1 MFKDAVVCYF
11 MSYLL
16 SLLFMIFE
24 KGVIQQCLEVKNFSR
39 QPKYGYRLVILE
51 RWNSREIL

>member
-24 KGVIQQCLEVKNFSR
+24 KRSYSTM
-39 QPKYGYRLVILE
+39 P
-51 RWNSREIL
+51 

>member
-16 SLLFMIFE
+16 SLLFMIFK
-24 KGVIQQCLEVKNFSR
+24 KGVIQQCLEVKKLF
-39 QPKYGYRLVILE
+39 PAAEVRL
-51 RWNSREIL
+51 

>member
-16 SLLFMIFE
+16 SLLFMIYE
-24 KGVIQQCLEVKNFSR
+24 KKESFNNALK
-39 QPKYGYRLVILE
+39 
-51 RWNSREIL
+51 